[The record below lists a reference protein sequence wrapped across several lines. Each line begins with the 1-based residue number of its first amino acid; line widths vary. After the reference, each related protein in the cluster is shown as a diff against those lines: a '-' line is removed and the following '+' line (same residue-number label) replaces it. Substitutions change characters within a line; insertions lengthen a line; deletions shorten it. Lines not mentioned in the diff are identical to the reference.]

1 MARRIQPRRDD
12 QKEFLS
18 LFMQLCQTRNRWEVW
33 SDFVLCSA
41 VAISNA
47 LDQSGN
53 THDARE
59 QEYLTAIKRYDK
71 DEQEVLSKLFA
82 EVILALERNPK
93 QDFLG
98 EVFTALELSNHWA
111 GQFFTPYHICEFMA
125 EVTLNGIE
133 SAVEE
138 RGWIGVNDP
147 CCGAGALLIAARN
160 VMVRKGLPYTTMLY
174 AAQDIDRTAALMCYI
189 QLSLLGCAGYVVVAD
204 SLIHPLAGPSLQPHV
219 TPEQEIWYMPML
231 CTDVWQGRILWQH
244 LSALLTA
251 NTKSAEVRPADTTAL
266 PTPPPIKAPVDSEM
280 PVPLPVIVPE
290 YAATSTGQLT
300 LF

>member
-12 QKEFLS
+12 QKEFLN

-47 LDQSGN
+47 LDQSGE

-71 DEQEVLSKLFA
+71 EEQEILPKLFA
-82 EVILALERNPK
+82 EVVLALERNPK

-98 EVFTALELSNHWA
+98 ELFTVLELNNHWT
-111 GQFFTPYHICEFMA
+111 GQFFTPYHVCEFMA
-125 EVTLNGIE
+125 EVTLNGVE
-133 SAVEE
+133 SAIEE

-147 CCGAGALLIAARN
+147 CCGAGALRIAARN
-160 VMVRKGLPYTTMLY
+160 VLVRKGLPYTAMLY

-219 TPEQEIWYMPML
+219 TPEQEIWYMPVFY
-231 CTDVWQGRILWQH
+231 TEAWQGRILWQH
-244 LSALLTA
+244 LSTLLTA
-251 NTKSAEVRPADTTAL
+251 SARKTVERPPDTTAL
-266 PTPPPIKAPVDSEM
+266 PPPPLKSSAAVEI
-280 PVPLPVIVPE
+280 PVPLPVIAQE
-290 YAATSTGQLT
+290 YTATGTGQLT